1 MKSSTPNIKI
11 SEHNQNLYS
20 KECFLSS
27 PNNKT
32 ELISLLPNSFKA
44 DSQDAFVCKGD
55 ADSKI
60 ASTALELAKE
70 NQVVVVADDTDVA
83 VMQLCCYITGSRH
96 FMPKSGHSNERV
108 FCIRF
113 DRALKMQFNE
123 WSPQLPTTNRS
134 QVMTVFLKPILHFS
148 GQKKCINIRRFSV
161 IFHHK
166 TRIFSL

>member
-1 MKSSTPNIKI
+1 MF
-11 SEHNQNLYS
+11 LFA
-20 KECFLSS
+20 KE
-27 PNNKT
+27 
-32 ELISLLPNSFKA
+32 
-44 DSQDAFVCKGD
+44 GD

-83 VMQLCCYITGSRH
+83 VMQLCCYITGNRH

-123 WSPQLPTTNRS
+123 GSPHLPTTNRS
-134 QVMTVFLKPILHFS
+134 QVMTVFLKPILHFF
-148 GQKKCINIRRFSV
+148 GQKKMHKYKKIFNNFSSQNED
-161 IFHHK
+161 FQSLKSNKNDSLLYNGHK
-166 TRIFSL
+166 TDVKYISSKLQVGNFYFLPNTLKY